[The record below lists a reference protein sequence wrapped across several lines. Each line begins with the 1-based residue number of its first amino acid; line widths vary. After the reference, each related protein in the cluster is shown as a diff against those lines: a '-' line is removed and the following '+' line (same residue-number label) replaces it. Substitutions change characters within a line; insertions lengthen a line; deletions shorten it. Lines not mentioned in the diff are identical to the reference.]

1 MVFLA
6 GIILIILGFNGVEHC
21 GVIGVVVLFFGI
33 IIEMAKAEEEET
45 RARANWRK
53 YWANMDVR
61 GDRRR

>member
-6 GIILIILGFNGVEHC
+6 GIILIILGFNGVERC

-53 YWANMDVR
+53 YWDNMDMR